1 VKHALKSSGAARPTT
16 GQGDVMKV
24 NVEVD
29 CTPAEARAFLGLPN
43 VEPLNDHLVSEMKRR
58 MDENMAA
65 MQPDELMK
73 TWTSF
78 GMQAQDQ
85 FRKLMEAAV
94 KP

>member
-1 VKHALKSSGAARPTT
+1 
-16 GQGDVMKV
+16 MKMT
-24 NVEVD
+24 VEID
-29 CTPAEARAFLGLPN
+29 CSPVEARAFLGLPD
-43 VEPLNDHLVSEMKRR
+43 VEPLNAHLVAEMKRR

-78 GMQAQDQ
+78 GLQAQDQ